1 MMSLKIGYIILS
13 CLSLLATTIM
23 AQEPPIYVVNGE
35 IRSEIKSIPPDDI
48 ISVCMLDIDD
58 KLIEKYGLA
67 ANNGV
72 MVIKLKYDKT
82 AIFPT
87 ESSFNEYITSRI
99 EWDDDE
105 EAAHIVFRYK
115 ITPLGDVEV
124 TKELTS
130 TNARFKRRVYKALTD
145 IPKWQP
151 ATQEGEP
158 VETEGILNILL
169 PEGKQLP
176 REYSIIIR

>member
-1 MMSLKIGYIILS
+1 MALKIRYIILS
-13 CLSLLATTIM
+13 WLSLLATATI
-23 AQEPPIYVVNGE
+23 AQQHPIYVVNGE

-48 ISVCMLDIDD
+48 ISVDMPDIDD
-58 KLIEKYGLA
+58 KLIEKYGVE

-72 MVIKLKYDKT
+72 MIIKLKYDKA

-87 ESSFNEYITSRI
+87 ETSFNDYITSRI
-99 EWDDDE
+99 EWEDDE
-105 EAAHIVFRYK
+105 EAAHIIFRYK
-115 ITPLGDVEV
+115 ITPTGDIEI

-130 TNARFKRRVYKALTD
+130 TNARFKRRAYKALEG
-145 IPKWQP
+145 IPKWHP
-151 ATQEGEP
+151 ATREGKP

-176 REYSIIIR
+176 PEYSIIIR